1 MSMKGIVTF
10 DVNRFKPV
18 NGQTKLMLT
27 TFSHISEKAIRRR
40 YGRSPRNVRAFIYL
54 YNRLGHRGTSAL
66 HIPHFDC

>member
-18 NGQTKLMLT
+18 NGQTKLMIT
-27 TFSHISEKAIRRR
+27 TFSHTIRRR

-66 HIPHFDC
+66 YIPHFDC